1 MSLVSEWFLLFA
13 ALLVVVF
20 YLVPKRFQWVC
31 LLAASCVFYASAGL
45 RNCVYIIITAASA
58 YGAGLWMQSMGDKSK
73 AYLKANKDTLDRDA
87 KKAWKAKVTRERR
100 LIMTAC
106 LLLNFGLLCLFKYA
120 GFVLRQVNELTLL
133 LGGRGIDTVWSLI
146 TPLGISFYTFQ
157 TMGYVADVYWE
168 KCPAQRSFPKL
179 LLFTSF
185 FPQVTQGPISDYR
198 QLSEQL
204 FAQHTYSDKNITF
217 GFQRMLWGYFKKMVL
232 ADCAAPLVRQVF
244 QSYTTLPGNNVLL
257 GAFLYSLQ
265 IYADFS
271 GYMDIICGLCEMLDI
286 RLAENFERPYFSKSI
301 AEYWRRWHITL
312 GAWFKTYLY
321 YPIAVSRLSKRLT
334 KWGTH
339 VFGAAFG
346 KTLAASFALVV
357 VWLTTG
363 LWHGADW
370 GYIAWGCIN
379 GLFII
384 VSLWLEPVYEKARN
398 RLHIRERSFF
408 WRAFV
413 TLRTFFL
420 VTLIK
425 VFPEVG
431 GFGNGVGFWKHCF
444 MNWSLAGA
452 EGHPLYPIT
461 DNRQLLVLVGG
472 AMLLFAV
479 SLLQRRGSV
488 RQQLTRLPRLVRLA
502 IFVALFF
509 LIALIGI
516 PLSGETGGFLYA
528 QF

>member
-1 MSLVSEWFLLFA
+1 MSLISERFLLFA

-20 YLVPKRFQWVC
+20 YLVPKRLQWMC

-45 RNCVYIIITAASA
+45 ENCAFIVITAVCA
-58 YGAGLWMQSMGDKSK
+58 YGAGLWMQSLGDKSK
-73 AYLKANKDTLDRDA
+73 AWLKAHKDSLDRDA
-87 KKAWKAKVTRERR
+87 KKAWKAKVSKRR
-100 LIMTAC
+100 KLVMAGC
-106 LLLNFGLLCLFKYA
+106 LGLNFGLLCLFKYA
-120 GFVLRQVNELTLL
+120 GFVLEQINELTLL
-133 LGGRGIDTVWSLI
+133 FGGKGINTVWNLV

-168 KCPAQRSFPKL
+168 KTPAQRNFPKL

-198 QLSEQL
+198 QLSQQL
-204 FAQHTYSDKNITF
+204 FAHHTYSDRNITF
-217 GFQRMLWGYFKKMVL
+217 GFQRMMWGYFKKMVI
-232 ADCAAPLVRQVF
+232 ADTAAPLVREVF
-244 QSYTTLPGNNVLL
+244 ASYASLPGNNVLL

-286 RLAENFERPYFSKSI
+286 RLAENFLRPYFSKSI

-321 YPIAVSRLSKRLT
+321 YPIAVSGLSRRLT
-334 KWGTH
+334 KWGTR
-339 VFGAAFG
+339 VFGATFG

-363 LWHGADW
+363 LWHGANW
-370 GYIAWGCIN
+370 GYIAWGGIN

-384 VSLWLEPVYEKARN
+384 VSLWLEPVFGKAKR
-398 RLHIRERSFF
+398 RLRVKESSFL
-408 WRAFV
+408 WRGFV

-425 VFPEVG
+425 VFPEIG
-431 GFGNGVGFWKHCF
+431 GFRGGVGFWQHCF
-444 MNWSLAGA
+444 TNWNLNGVNGRSM
-452 EGHPLYPIT
+452 YPIT
-461 DNRQLLVLVGG
+461 GRRELVILVLG
-472 AMLLFAV
+472 ALALLGV
-479 SLLQRRGSV
+479 SLAQRKGSV
-488 RQQLTRLPRLVRLA
+488 RQQLTRLPRIIRLS

-509 LIALIGI
+509 LIVFIGI
-516 PLSGETGGFLYA
+516 PLSTETGGFLYA

>member
-1 MSLVSEWFLLFA
+1 MSLVSEQFLLFA
-13 ALLVVVF
+13 AVLVAAF
-20 YLVPKRFQWVC
+20 YLVPKRLQWIC
-31 LLAASCVFYASAGL
+31 LLAASCVFYCTAGWE
-45 RNCVYIIITAASA
+45 NCIYILITALSA
-58 YGAGLWMQSMGDKSK
+58 YGAALWMQRLGDRSR
-73 AYLKANKDTLDRDA
+73 AYLKENRESMDKEAR
-87 KKAWKAKVTRERR
+87 KAWKARTTRRR
-100 LIMTAC
+100 RWILAAC
-106 LLLNFGLLCLFKYA
+106 LCLNFGLLCVFKYG
-120 GFVLRQVNELTLL
+120 GFVLGQVNELSLL
-133 LGGRGIDTVWSLI
+133 LGGRGISTAWHLVV
-146 TPLGISFYTFQ
+146 PLGISFYTFQ
-157 TMGYVADVYWE
+157 TMGYVTDVYWE
-168 KCPAQRSFPKL
+168 KCEAQRSFPKL

-198 QLSEQL
+198 QLAPQL
-204 FAQHTYSDKNITF
+204 FGEHAYWDHNMTY

-232 ADCAAPLVRQVF
+232 ADRAAPLVQAVF
-244 QSYTTLPGNNVLL
+244 DNYAALPGNNVLL

-271 GYMDIICGLCEMLDI
+271 GYMDIICGLCQMLDI
-286 RLAENFERPYFSKSI
+286 RLAENFQRPYFSKSI

-334 KWGTH
+334 KWGTR
-339 VFGAAFG
+339 VFGPTFG

-357 VWLTTG
+357 VWFTTG
-363 LWHGADW
+363 LWHGANW
-370 GYIAWGCIN
+370 GYIVWGGIN

-384 VSLWLEPVYEKARN
+384 VSLWLEPLCEKAKKK
-398 RLHIRERSFF
+398 LHIQEQSFP

-431 GFGNGVGFWKHCF
+431 GFRNGVGFWRACF
-444 MNWSLAGA
+444 RNWNLSGV
-452 EGHPLYPIT
+452 EGRALYPVET
-461 DNRQLLVLVGG
+461 FENLVILALG
-472 AMLLFAV
+472 ALAIFAV

-488 RQQLTRLPRLVRLA
+488 RDRLARTPRLLRLA
-502 IFVALFF
+502 LFVTLFF
-509 LIALIGI
+509 IIVYWGI
-516 PLSGETGGFLYA
+516 PMSTQTGGFLYA